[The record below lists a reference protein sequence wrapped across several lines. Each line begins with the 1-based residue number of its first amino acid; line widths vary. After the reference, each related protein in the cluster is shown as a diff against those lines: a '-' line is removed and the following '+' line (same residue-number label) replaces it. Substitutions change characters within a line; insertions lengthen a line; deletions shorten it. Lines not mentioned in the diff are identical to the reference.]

1 MTRKKIA
8 IGATIIFILIFTI
21 FSLVFSVDTR
31 QSVSLESKSEIE
43 SFDFTEEIGY
53 IAADVFE
60 AYPNKMY
67 TPEDFAEQNIK
78 NISSDSDKDK
88 DINRMCTYR
97 LLSHLPVGQVLS
109 VYENSTSNSQKIWI
123 DGELIIQSGSANSS
137 KSEEETKNP
146 RCNFASFY
154 VKNEVTEIVVQ
165 RNDITTMS
173 KESFSGLYIGTSD
186 MLSGLINLMFFSNTL
201 PLGAVLAM
209 MLIFLATYIFFTR
222 YRRFLWFACTCG
234 ALTATE
240 LFTPPQIF
248 EMLYPE
254 TGWQFRM

>member
-78 NISSDSDKDK
+78 NVSSDSDKDK
-88 DINRMCTYR
+88 DITECVHTDCLFIC
-97 LLSHLPVGQVLS
+97 LLARFFLYMRTAL
-109 VYENSTSNSQKIWI
+109 
-123 DGELIIQSGSANSS
+123 LIRRKSG
-137 KSEEETKNP
+137 
-146 RCNFASFY
+146 
-154 VKNEVTEIVVQ
+154 
-165 RNDITTMS
+165 
-173 KESFSGLYIGTSD
+173 
-186 MLSGLINLMFFSNTL
+186 
-201 PLGAVLAM
+201 
-209 MLIFLATYIFFTR
+209 
-222 YRRFLWFACTCG
+222 
-234 ALTATE
+234 
-240 LFTPPQIF
+240 
-248 EMLYPE
+248 
-254 TGWQFRM
+254 